1 MCDGDVLP
9 AEIKADG
16 VDGTV
21 LTDKRVQHGFHV
33 SCSVALPAAETEQG
47 PARAIIQ
54 NDTHNSIAVGAGTR
68 IYEAMLVLIQGR
80 LPDNFWAAR
89 VLKTNAMFRLQIRN
103 MEPGTLVEGRTIE
116 LHDIL
121 FCSQRKAVF
130 ADQANMESLSL
141 MQAISFASR
150 TRPRMF

>member
-1 MCDGDVLP
+1 VRDWDVIP
-9 AEIKADG
+9 AEIHADG
-16 VDGTV
+16 VDCTV
-21 LTDKRVQHGFHV
+21 LTDKRLQHVFHV
-33 SCSVALPAAETEQG
+33 SCRVALSAAKTEQG

-54 NDTHNSIAVGAGTR
+54 NDTHNSIALGAVTR
-68 IYEAMLVLIQGR
+68 ISQAMLVLIQGR

-89 VLKTNAMFRLQIRN
+89 GLKTNSMFRLQIRN
-103 MEPGTLVEGRTIE
+103 MEPGTLVEGRTME
-116 LHDIL
+116 LHDVL

-141 MQAISFASR
+141 MQAISFESR